1 MVSGNINVSAQADIK
16 AGNITS
22 TGNLAIAGTL
32 TGVTNLGLSGNLQ
45 FDSGQVIDGIL
56 VDAAGATSAFTSTTA
71 SETKLVTEAAVKTHV
86 SAQASA
92 FAIALG

>member
-45 FDSGQVIDGIL
+45 FDSVQVIDGVL
-56 VDAAGATSAFTSTTA
+56 VDAAGATSAFTSASA